1 VILLKRLVNLG
12 FITLVCSIPIF
23 SVFLV
28 ANIGRK
34 YLVLSC
40 LLVTLSLIIPG
51 TFFIKITK
59 LKIENFLETIVLGTT
74 IASGLALLVHPAF
87 GYLRIAQY
95 TAFVFMLIGVIFLLV
110 NRNKHSIKARKLN
123 LRYFTMV
130 PFILIPYGIWVG
142 RQANVVPIK
151 SFDKYSVP
159 PDIYHHMSMAA
170 EIGNHGPAIY
180 PYIAGSGVAL
190 QYHWGAFS
198 LGSFLN
204 AGGLIPLPIAM
215 YRIEFIL
222 LSFLLLFLLFF
233 TGKFVG
239 KSNLSG
245 VIASLFGVLTLYP
258 SFEISDGLRV
268 PLIRTGSISQL
279 AACVF
284 LVAALRVLFEI
295 IENRNFKNSHLFV
308 LTILVMATTLSKGP
322 TGLLLLG
329 IVGLTTLI
337 YIFQK
342 NIQIG
347 LKLAVGP
354 LVGFVIIFP
363 LIFTFG
369 PTKSTGMSLW
379 ISPLTTVKTIVEYM
393 GEPINS
399 RNLIIV
405 TILLIVGCFTPIL
418 YLILNLSTKPIYL
431 IPIFTAIIIGTL
443 GLFIFEA
450 WGNSQ
455 WFIYYPVGPL
465 IAIALAATL
474 PKVLKTFTTVHLI
487 TFIIMGLVVQKSLI
501 LLLRNWFEPSALNFG
516 ALWVVS
522 VIFIGLNSFLL
533 ANFLWN
539 YDLAKS
545 LLAASISLLFVGFLS
560 SLEYKDPYPYPVN
573 NYEHPWS
580 ITLGTDAATKYL
592 KNNSSIDEVIAT
604 NRHCVGP
611 EEKNTCIARIFTI
624 SALAERRTFIEGW
637 AYTTCP
643 VSEALNNS
651 YWNQPLLALNQK
663 VVVESDETSAVELSK
678 YGVQWLLIDLRRPH
692 SNDYSNI
699 ATKEF
704 SAGEIEVWKLTEKA
718 NTKVKPV
725 LSGCKPL

>member
-1 VILLKRLVNLG
+1 M
-12 FITLVCSIPIF
+12 SI
-23 SVFLV
+23 
-28 ANIGRK
+28 
-34 YLVLSC
+34 
-40 LLVTLSLIIPG
+40 
-51 TFFIKITK
+51 
-59 LKIENFLETIVLGTT
+59 
-74 IASGLALLVHPAF
+74 
-87 GYLRIAQY
+87 
-95 TAFVFMLIGVIFLLV
+95 
-110 NRNKHSIKARKLN
+110 
-123 LRYFTMV
+123 
-130 PFILIPYGIWVG
+130 
-142 RQANVVPIK
+142 
-151 SFDKYSVP
+151 
-159 PDIYHHMSMAA
+159 AA

-198 LGSFLN
+198 FGSFLS
-204 AGGLIPLPIAM
+204 AGGLIPLAIAM
-215 YRIEFIL
+215 YRVEFIL
-222 LSFLLLFLLFF
+222 LSFLLLALLFF

-245 VIASLFGVLTLYP
+245 VVASLFGVLTLYP

-284 LVAALRVLFEI
+284 LVAALRILFEV
-295 IENRNFKNSHLFV
+295 IENKNFKISQLFV
-308 LTILVMATTLSKGP
+308 LTLLVMATTLSKGP

-329 IVGLTTLI
+329 I
-337 YIFQK
+337 
-342 NIQIG
+342 IG
-347 LKLAVGP
+347 LISLIFIYHRNVQSGIKLSIGP
-354 LVGFVIIFP
+354 LLGFGLILPIIFS
-363 LIFTFG
+363 FG

-379 ISPLTTVKTIVEYM
+379 ISPLSTVKTIIEYM

-399 RNLIIV
+399 RNLTIV
-405 TILLIVGCFTPIL
+405 TILLVVSCITPIIFL
-418 YLILNLSTKPIYL
+418 MLNLSSKPTYL
-431 IPIFTAIIIGTL
+431 IPIFVAIIIGTI

-465 IAIALAATL
+465 IAIALAVTL
-474 PKVLKTFTTVHLI
+474 PKVLEIFSSIQLI
-487 TFIIMGLVVQKSLI
+487 TFVVIGIVVQKSLI

-522 VIFIGLNSFLL
+522 VIFVAITSFLL
-533 ANFLWN
+533 ANSMWN
-539 YDLAKS
+539 YDLRKS
-545 LLAASISLLFVGFLS
+545 FLAASISLLFVGFFS
-560 SLEYKDPYPYPVN
+560 SLEYKDPYPYPVS

-592 KNNSSIDEVIAT
+592 KENSSIDDVIAT

-611 EEKNTCIARIFTI
+611 EEKNTCIARVFTI

-663 VVVESDETSAVELSK
+663 VVIESDKTSALKLSK

-704 SAGEIEVWKLTEKA
+704 SAGEVEVWKLTEIT
-718 NTKVKPV
+718 NPEVKPV
-725 LSGCKPL
+725 LSGCKSL